1 MRFSFMLTWYE
12 KILNWSR
19 HPKAIRY
26 LAFLSFIDA
35 SLFPISPLFMFLPMS
50 FAEPKRAFSFATITT
65 LSSLLGG
72 MLGYVLGYF
81 AFEWLV
87 SPFINM
93 MNYGNYYQIGLQ
105 WFQTW
110 GFLAIIIG
118 CLSPIIPYKIFTIG
132 AGVMQLN
139 FGWFILA
146 SFIGRALRFYII
158 AAAIRWGGPKVE
170 PCLRKTL
177 VRISEYQHG

>member
-1 MRFSFMLTWYE
+1 MLSWYD
-12 KILNWSR
+12 KVLAWSR
-19 HPKAIRY
+19 HPNATRY

-50 FAEPKRAFSFATITT
+50 FAEPKRAFSFAGITT
-65 LSSLLGG
+65 VASLIGGAIGYGLGF
-72 MLGYVLGYF
+72 F
-81 AFEWLV
+81 AYETLV
-87 SPFINM
+87 GPFINM
-93 MNYGNYYQIGLQ
+93 MGYAHYYQMALQ

-139 FGWFILA
+139 FALFMLA
-146 SFIGRALRFYII
+146 SMVGRTLRFFII
-158 AAAIRWGGPKVE
+158 AAFIRWGGPKVE
-170 PCLRKTL
+170 PYLRKTL
-177 VRISEYQHG
+177 IRISEYQHG